1 MIPRKRLD
9 IGWSD
14 LLAGLGYCLQISDRR
29 TSELRLEQTWA
40 RGKDSLICLS
50 VRSGFDALL
59 QALKFKPGDEIL
71 VSAVTIRGMTGI
83 IEAHGLVPVPI
94 DLDFTQLAVQ
104 SESMAQA
111 VTLRTRAIL
120 VAHLFGSRMPIDP
133 IVSFAQAHNLLVIE
147 DCAQAYVGQQYRG
160 HPESDVSLFSFG
172 PIKTATALAG
182 GILQFREI
190 SLCDAVRE
198 QQDRWPI
205 QSRLRFLSRIL
216 KYSLLMMLS
225 YRATYRVFISI
236 CSVFKLNHDRIISQS
251 VQGFA
256 GRDFFVRIRQQ
267 PSAVLLALLERRLK
281 RFEPDRIAER
291 VSLAEQLIQR
301 TPGLKRP
308 GSKASEHT
316 HWVFPI
322 LCDCPEQLMYYLWH
336 KGFDA
341 TQGGSSLY
349 VLEPPANRTEM
360 DPIEAKQAF
369 SQLLYLPLYPGMS
382 LGDIERLALALHEY
396 GQVGQLK
403 TATTQTKSAQ
413 ADLENR

>member
-9 IGWSD
+9 LGWSD
-14 LLAGLGYCLQISDRR
+14 LLAGLSYCLQLSNCR
-29 TSELRLEQTWA
+29 TIELRLEQAWA
-40 RGKDSLICLS
+40 SGKDSLICLS

-59 QALKFKPGDEIL
+59 KALDFEPGDEIL
-71 VSAVTIRGMTGI
+71 VSAVTIRGMTHI

-104 SESMAQA
+104 PESMAQA
-111 VTLRTRAIL
+111 VTMRTRAIL
-120 VAHLFGSRMPIDP
+120 VAHLFGSRMPMDP
-133 IVSFAQAHNLLVIE
+133 IVSFAQSHNLLVIE
-147 DCAQAYVGQQYRG
+147 DCAQAYVGEPYRG

-182 GILQFREI
+182 GILQFRET

-198 QQDRWPI
+198 CQARWPI

-216 KYSLLMMLS
+216 KYSLLMVLS
-225 YRATYRVFISI
+225 YRATYSFFIGL
-236 CSVFKLNHDRIISQS
+236 CSVFKLNHDHIISKS
-251 VQGFA
+251 VRGFA
-256 GRDFFVRIRQQ
+256 GKDFFVRIRQR

-291 VSLAEQLIQR
+291 VRLAEQLIQL
-301 TPGLKRP
+301 TPDLKRP

-322 LCDCPEQLMYYLWH
+322 LCDCPEGLMHYLWH

-349 VLEPPANRTEM
+349 VVEPPANRLEL

-382 LGDIERLALALHEY
+382 SKDIKRLACALHEY
-396 GQVGQLK
+396 GQDCDM
-403 TATTQTKSAQ
+403 
-413 ADLENR
+413 ADRSCCSR